1 MREGS
6 IVADMVAFR
15 SDHPALAALADL
27 DIHCEA
33 RDLRRPPPMLAAL
46 YELFV
51 GKPFETY
58 AGAKLTFLPEGPAR
72 HAGNT
77 RLPVVWMRI
86 DTRYGDLASGSG
98 RRVELPERLD
108 ALSEPLK
115 QQLRGGRALLVL
127 DWSHEGRPTFWTRN
141 IRRITDFF
149 GMPAQNIIVLTQNI
163 AAPERSADGVRDLS
177 IVNAHAFIPV
187 FWRMLFGNRVHRE
200 ETAYRFGFAAAA
212 DKPRA
217 KRYICTNFEATATRA
232 LLAARLLRMSDPG
245 YLSFRK
251 DQFRRSLPGSP
262 AFLAELSLV
271 SLHHHFRDNQSQVS
285 SFCAI
290 NRNHQIDLDSH
301 ASPRNVTNFM
311 PIEALRDSELQ
322 LVTEKEV
329 ALPDQRRFT
338 EKTLKAVI
346 AGTPFIVFGN
356 QGTIALLE
364 ETGFDVLHDLVDH
377 SYDMREDPAMRF
389 DKAWRS
395 FLTFME
401 REPGFTAAEQERLA
415 EAAAHNETVF
425 QGALFDRW
433 VLDPVSEIHARHPL
447 RRRLPCA
454 ITPPFPIHAANSNTT
469 EAPPR
474 GPAGLLPPPS
484 QDPPMMH

>member
-33 RDLRRPPPMLAAL
+33 LDLRRPPPMLAAL

-72 HAGNT
+72 NANNT

-108 ALSEPLK
+108 ALAEPLK
-115 QQLRGGRALLVL
+115 QSLRAGRALLVL

-163 AAPERSADGVRDLS
+163 AAREPSANRQRDLS

-187 FWRMLFGNRVHRE
+187 FWRMLFGKRVHRE
-200 ETAYRFGFAAAA
+200 ETAYRFGFAAAPGT
-212 DKPRA
+212 PRTR
-217 KRYICTNFEATATRA
+217 RYICTNFEATATRA
-232 LLAARLLRMSDPG
+232 LLAARLLKTSEPG

-285 SFCAI
+285 AFCTV
-290 NRNHQIDLDSH
+290 NRNHQIDLDPLTL
-301 ASPRNVTNFM
+301 PRNVSNFM
-311 PIEALRDSELQ
+311 PIDALRASELQ

-356 QGTIALLE
+356 HGIINLLE
-364 ETGFDVLHDLVDH
+364 ETGFDVLNDLVDH
-377 SYDMREDPAMRF
+377 SYDKAEDPALRF
-389 DKAWRS
+389 DGAWRS

-401 REPGFTAAEQERLA
+401 RSPGFTPAEQERLVA
-415 EAAAHNETVF
+415 AAAHNETVF
-425 QGALFDRW
+425 QGNLFDRW
-433 VLDPVSEIHARHPL
+433 VLDPVSEIHALHPL
-447 RRRLPCA
+447 KRRLPCA
-454 ITPPFPIHAANSNTT
+454 ITPPFPIHAANSNALG
-469 EAPPR
+469 APPR
-474 GPAGLLPPPS
+474 DPAALLAPPS
-484 QDPPMMH
+484 RDPTMMH